1 MKWQVGLY
9 AAAVLIPLAAFAI
22 EVIFI
27 RQLKRLCAYLATG
40 AIGLSFLLSLVGFV
54 DYYVIE
60 AEGVWAE
67 HHARRPSPAYS
78 ERTQAAS
85 PAPSRGSRPARLA
98 RRASIGC
105 CSAASH
111 STGPTNDPLA
121 GKTLSFPLG
130 VYIDNLSVLMF
141 LMVTFI
147 ATLIHI
153 YSMGY
158 MHDDSRYPR
167 FFAYLSLFCFSMLG
181 LVASSNVFMIFIFWE
196 LVGICSYLLD
206 RLLVRGEGQLRR
218 GQQGVHRQPDR
229 RRGDAGRSGA
239 LVDEPGHVQLPGD
252 QPGSA
257 WPDGRVQQSRR
268 CERSGGRR
276 VPLPRGWPPSTH
288 RPCRCLTGC

>member
-27 RQLKRLCAYLATG
+27 RQLKRRCAYLATA

-67 HHARRPSPAYS
+67 HHAAA
-78 ERTQAAS
+78 ERVLGEVTGAALRHHEAHGPHVWQAS
-85 PAPSRGSRPARLA
+85 FDWVLLGGKPLA
-98 RRASIGC
+98 
-105 CSAASH
+105 
-111 STGPTNDPLA
+111 GPTNDPLA

-141 LMVTFI
+141 LMVTLV

-167 FFAYLSLFCFSMLG
+167 FFA
-181 LVASSNVFMIFIFWE
+181 
-196 LVGICSYLLD
+196 
-206 RLLVRGEGQLRR
+206 
-218 GQQGVHRQPDR
+218 
-229 RRGDAGRSGA
+229 
-239 LVDEPGHVQLPGD
+239 
-252 QPGSA
+252 
-257 WPDGRVQQSRR
+257 
-268 CERSGGRR
+268 
-276 VPLPRGWPPSTH
+276 
-288 RPCRCLTGC
+288 